1 MKSFYHAFVCNKV
14 LRQLITAVPIL
25 VTNIALFHRLLLS
38 PISQHSVL
46 ITSHDDV
53 SWARN
58 DRVFSRYWRT
68 ELDQDMIDR
77 ADMVQELIMIRDGVL
92 SGSVDFTP
100 EDVQTLVTLLSAD

>member
-1 MKSFYHAFVCNKV
+1 MLHMHVFE
-14 LRQLITAVPIL
+14 TMG
-25 VTNIALFHRLLLS
+25 HRFDVG
-38 PISQHSVL
+38 H
-46 ITSHDDV
+46 DV

-77 ADMVQELIMIRDGVL
+77 ADMVKELIMIRDGVL